1 MNEQYY
7 QTLKSVETEDWL
19 DFHVIR
25 PFCFQLA
32 KFFAKFDIHPNTITI
47 WSIIIGAGTS
57 FLFASGCYYYEGWTG
72 LFYNLAAIFLLMW
85 ADFLD
90 CTDGQLARLTG
101 KKSNIEFN
109 WLGIAD
115 TPEHTMIAKAVVLVL
130 SLIAGFMGMGGQQ
143 RLADYYIQ
151 VHLFFLKGEKGSELD
166 NSVRQ
171 QELYDQLPKDAPWYE
186 REFQKSYVGYTRK
199 QEEAT
204 PQFQRLIKLLKQKY
218 GSTDNMP
225 ADIREELHRH
235 SLSLMKW
242 NGLLTF
248 NFRETWF
255 FLFCLLDIP
264 AMNFLFEI
272 IGMGLLTWYIN
283 HRHESFSRQVA
294 DKL

>member
-32 KFFAKFDIHPNTITI
+32 RLFAKFDIHPNTVTI
-47 WSIIIGAGTS
+47 WSIIIGAGSS
-57 FLFASGCYYYEGWTG
+57 FLFASGCYYYEGGMG
-72 LFYNLAAIFLLMW
+72 LFYNLAAIFLL
-85 ADFLD
+85 
-90 CTDGQLARLTG
+90 
-101 KKSNIEFN
+101 
-109 WLGIAD
+109 
-115 TPEHTMIAKAVVLVL
+115 TPENTMIATAIVFVL
-130 SLIAGFMGMGGQQ
+130 SLISGFMGMGGQQ

-166 NSVRQ
+166 NSLRQ
-171 QELYDQLPKDAPWYE
+171 QEIYDQQPKDTPWYE
-186 REFQKSYVGYTRK
+186 RQFQKSYVDYTRK
-199 QEEAT
+199 QEKST
-204 PQFQRLIKLLKQKY
+204 PQFQRLMALLKEKY
-218 GSTDNMP
+218 GSSDNMP
-225 ADIREELHRH
+225 DEVRKEFHRH

-248 NFRETWF
+248 NFRESWF

-264 AMNFLFEI
+264 VMTYLFEI

-283 HRHESFSRQVA
+283 QRHESFSRQIA